1 MATIHS
7 TTPTNMSHIAQFT
20 DLVKKIPEQPY
31 GSFTEDEKSTLA
43 SAVWLICGPDAEKQ
57 ILLLAIIDA
66 HVKRATLE
74 EAFNNAGPS
83 Q

>member
-1 MATIHS
+1 
-7 TTPTNMSHIAQFT
+7 MSHISQFT

-31 GSFTEDEKSTLA
+31 GSFTEDETSTLKTA
-43 SAVWLICGPDAEKQ
+43 SWLICGPDVEKQ
-57 ILLLAIIDA
+57 LLLLAIIDA
-66 HVKRATLE
+66 HVKRASLE